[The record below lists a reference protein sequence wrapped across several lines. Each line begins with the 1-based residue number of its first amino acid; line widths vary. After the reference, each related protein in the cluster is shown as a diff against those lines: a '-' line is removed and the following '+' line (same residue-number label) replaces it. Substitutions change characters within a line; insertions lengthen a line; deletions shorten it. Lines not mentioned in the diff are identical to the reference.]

1 MGRLSSFPPDRCAIG
16 RAAGGRC
23 DPDECPAPCGAG
35 GSSADNTPV
44 SLFRVLAPAA
54 DAGSVSV
61 NACLIFGA
69 RRRSEEHTSEL
80 QSLMRISYAVFCLKK
95 KNKNNHNH
103 DSHTIKTDRTT
114 KHQTAI
120 YNNTYK

>member
-1 MGRLSSFPPDRCAIG
+1 MGRLSAFPPDRCAIG

-69 RRRSEEHTSEL
+69 RREIAGCRQTPPGRLSCIRAIRQGFSDFEIGIASDRERVF
-80 QSLMRISYAVFCLKK
+80 QSLLNSVVAG
-95 KNKNNHNH
+95 
-103 DSHTIKTDRTT
+103 T
-114 KHQTAI
+114 
-120 YNNTYK
+120 